1 MEYANF
7 KNENIEKKYLNN
19 MQKSRFLKVKNS
31 LLELKKA
38 FIELKD
44 RINDREFKIK
54 REIEEL
60 FLNQLLFLQTIWISL
75 NKKK

>member
-1 MEYANF
+1 MTWIVLNIIFLFQRFLFWNFRENIRMEYANF

-44 RINDREFKIK
+44 RIK
-54 REIEEL
+54 
-60 FLNQLLFLQTIWISL
+60 W
-75 NKKK
+75 

>member
-44 RINDREFKIK
+44 RIK
-54 REIEEL
+54 
-60 FLNQLLFLQTIWISL
+60 
-75 NKKK
+75 

>member
-1 MEYANF
+1 MEYSNF

-19 MQKSRFLKVKNS
+19 MQKSRFLKVNNS

-44 RINDREFKIK
+44 RIK
-54 REIEEL
+54 
-60 FLNQLLFLQTIWISL
+60 
-75 NKKK
+75 